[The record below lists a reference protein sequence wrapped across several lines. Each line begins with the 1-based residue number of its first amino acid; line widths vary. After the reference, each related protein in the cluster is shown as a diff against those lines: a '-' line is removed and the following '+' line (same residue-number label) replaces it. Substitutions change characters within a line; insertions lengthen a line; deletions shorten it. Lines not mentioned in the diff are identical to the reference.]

1 MKHFIF
7 DLDDT
12 LIVHRNDINY
22 QWIREDEWLTH
33 YIQHLQ
39 GQGKIYVFTNGIEKH
54 AKTILDKMNLTQY
67 MSGIYTRD
75 LFGYDYMKPSP
86 ISYQIVENQI
96 LGIHPSD
103 PLDTLSHRKLGN
115 EFYFFDDRLDN
126 LEVAKDTFGWKTFWI
141 HMRWDTK
148 LSHPFVD
155 HAYPRIHTA
164 LEHISKGYLT
174 GK

>member
-22 QWIREDEWLTH
+22 QWIREDEWLIH

-39 GQGKIYVFTNGIEKH
+39 DQGKIYVFTNGTEKH

-75 LFGYDYMKPSP
+75 LFGYDNMKPSP
-86 ISYQIVENQI
+86 ISYLIVENQI
-96 LGIHPSD
+96 LGINSSD
-103 PLDTLSHRKLGN
+103 DIVAQMKARRGHTM
-115 EFYFFDDRLDN
+115 YFFDDRLEN
-126 LEVAKDTFGWKTFWI
+126 LHMAKGRFGWNTIWI
-141 HMRWDTK
+141 HREWDRI
-148 LSHPFVD
+148 SEFPYVD

-164 LEHISKGYLT
+164 LDYLSKGFMRV
-174 GK
+174 